1 MGKSDQNPEKIGQ
14 NLILKFS
21 KKSAKFWQILQP
33 FLKNQQEDQQ
43 FLTKKLRLE
52 WFDSKTVQRSVLCRS
67 RRQLFNEYLFEK
79 FGFDTAENDPVYRRR
94 RREQAYL
101 ISSILIRA
109 VVI

>member
-52 WFDSKTVQRSVLCRS
+52 
-67 RRQLFNEYLFEK
+67 
-79 FGFDTAENDPVYRRR
+79 
-94 RREQAYL
+94 
-101 ISSILIRA
+101 
-109 VVI
+109 